1 MVGQQD
7 HAVSYIFILMKD
19 IQSQLD
25 SRRINIKKVGVKTVS
40 YPITVRDKAQ
50 KQQQTVATA
59 NMYVNLP
66 HKFKGTHMSRFVEI
80 LNEFHGEIDIKRF
93 YIILEKMK
101 VRLEAEASHLEI
113 EFPYFLKK
121 VRNGDPRNLGHY
133 KCSMHGSLETE
144 GELTLSVEVPISLP
158 IAEKT
163 SHRLPGSM
171 GRWGKADVSVRFR
184 QFFWIEDIILL
195 IEETVAEELN
205 DLASKEP
212 KIISVESLTRRV
224 GGSLEGIEA
233 VKWYSVT
240 VHNFGDECSTFATLE
255 SC

>member
-1 MVGQQD
+1 
-7 HAVSYIFILMKD
+7 MKD
-19 IQSQLD
+19 IQSQQD

-40 YPITVRDKAQ
+40 YPITVRDKARRR
-50 KQQQTVATA
+50 QQTVATA

-80 LNEFHGEIDIKRF
+80 LNEFHGEIDIKSF
-93 YIILEKMK
+93 HTILEKMK
-101 VRLEAEASHLEI
+101 DRLEAEASHLEI

-121 VRNGDPRNLGHY
+121 VRNGASRNLGHY
-133 KCSMHGSLETE
+133 RCSMHGFLEKE
-144 GELTLSVEVPISLP
+144 EELTLSVEVPISLP
-158 IAEKT
+158 IDEK
-163 SHRLPGSM
+163 SPNRLPGSM

-195 IEETVAEELN
+195 IEETVEEELR
-205 DLASKEP
+205 DLLQKER
-212 KIISVESLTRRV
+212 KILSVESLAKRI
-224 GGSLEGIEA
+224 GASLERIEA

-255 SC
+255 SCQA